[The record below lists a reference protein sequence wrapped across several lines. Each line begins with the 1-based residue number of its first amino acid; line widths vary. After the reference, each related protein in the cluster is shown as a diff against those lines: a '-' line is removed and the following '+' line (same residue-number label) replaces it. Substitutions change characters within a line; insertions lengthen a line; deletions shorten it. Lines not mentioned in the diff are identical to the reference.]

1 MLMRPWLR
9 GPICSLIFVE
19 QDADVA
25 ADEGSDVQL
34 TPVIPSIL
42 PDEIGLRDKTMLKL
56 QEL

>member
-1 MLMRPWLR
+1 M
-9 GPICSLIFVE
+9 IFAE

-34 TPVIPSIL
+34 TPVLPSIL